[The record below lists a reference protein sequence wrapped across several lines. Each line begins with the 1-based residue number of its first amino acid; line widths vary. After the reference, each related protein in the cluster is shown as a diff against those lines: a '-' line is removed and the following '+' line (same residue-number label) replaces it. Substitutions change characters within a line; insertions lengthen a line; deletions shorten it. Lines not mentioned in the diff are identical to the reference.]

1 MTAAALA
8 LRLVDNA
15 LGELAQRSE
24 TMSLDRIEAELEAI
38 TASGR
43 SAAGDL
49 VAGVLDR
56 ELRRRRREVDDR

>member
-15 LGELAQRSE
+15 LAELAERAQEMPSR
-24 TMSLDRIEAELEAI
+24 TLRAELDDIAR
-38 TASGR
+38 SGR

-56 ELRRRRREVDDR
+56 ELQRRDREVIE